1 MPTIKI
7 FKKPQR
13 DFHLPDTLQSKSFL
27 MTCNTFR
34 SYLRNLLN
42 APILIFLRFLSD
54 HQDKS
59 LQIKT
64 TLAKP
69 VKCDPSNQEIS
80 TTFVYL
86 LEDSKNGRADFS
98 RKFPVKTNNKR
109 T

>member
-13 DFHLPDTLQSKSFL
+13 DFHLPDTLQ
-27 MTCNTFR
+27 
-34 SYLRNLLN
+34 LRNLLN